1 VEVTL
6 KRAPVSKKGAAAA
19 RVSRDWPVAAV
30 AAAGVLVS
38 IYLTATKL
46 AGTRALFCEAGGGC
60 DVVQSSRYAVLLG
73 LPTAAWGL
81 GLYATVLGLAVAGFT
96 VRRWQVAFVLG
107 VVGVAFSAYLAYL
120 QLAVLHAVCAWC
132 VADALIAV
140 ALLGVIVWRRPVS
153 TSRRSALRPAR
164 LALVGGLTAV
174 VTLVFAVGAY
184 VGEGPAT
191 GGGGGRERLARHLAQ
206 SGAIFYGAYW

>member
-6 KRAPVSKKGAAAA
+6 KRAPVSKKGAAPVRA
-19 RVSRDWPVAAV
+19 SRDWPVAAV

-46 AGTRALFCEAGGGC
+46 AGSRALFCEAGGGC
-60 DVVQSSRYAVLLG
+60 DVVQSSRYAILLG

-81 GLYATVLGLAVAGFT
+81 GLYAIVLGLALWGFT

-120 QLAVLHAVCAWC
+120 QLAVLHAICIWC
-132 VADALIAV
+132 VVDALIAV
-140 ALLGVIVWRRPVS
+140 ALLGVILWRRPAP
-153 TSRRSALRPAR
+153 TSRRAALRPAQ
-164 LALVGGLTAV
+164 LGLIGGVVAV
-174 VTLVFAVGAY
+174 LTLVFAIGAY
-184 VGEGPAT
+184 VGDGPA
-191 GGGGGRERLARHLAQ
+191 GGGGVRERLARHLAQ